1 VELTL
6 KGIVQVF
13 GEWVQEV
20 SCEDDSPEGW
30 FRRVDS
36 HSEEWML
43 CRADSSELYSDI
55 KIPPTAVKYII
66 YKQRSC

>member
-20 SCEDDSPEGW
+20 SYEDDSPEGW
-30 FRRVDS
+30 FRRGRV
-36 HSEEWML
+36 EEQQYRRLWGG
-43 CRADSSELYSDI
+43 
-55 KIPPTAVKYII
+55 
-66 YKQRSC
+66 